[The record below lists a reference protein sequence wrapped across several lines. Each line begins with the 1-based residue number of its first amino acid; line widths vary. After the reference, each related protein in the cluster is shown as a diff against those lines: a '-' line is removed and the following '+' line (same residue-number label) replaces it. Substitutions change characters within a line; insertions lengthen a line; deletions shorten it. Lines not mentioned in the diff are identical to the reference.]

1 MSSRFDKADGLHG
14 TGMAGP
20 AAVLC
25 LMLATS
31 SVASAESAFE
41 AEGRRL
47 VEANC
52 SACHAVGRADA
63 SPHHDA
69 PPFRMLSESFPI
81 DALEEAFSDNRIYS
95 GHPDMPEFIATP
107 EQVEAIITYIA
118 SLQD

>member
-1 MSSRFDKADGLHG
+1 MSAWSDRACGACGPRVAGLV
-14 TGMAGP
+14 TA
-20 AAVLC
+20 LC
-25 LMLATS
+25 LMLAGTA
-31 SVASAESAFE
+31 VASAESAFE

-63 SPHHDA
+63 SPHPDA
-69 PPFRMLSESFPI
+69 PPFRTLSESFPI